1 MSFEEI
7 LKTVYYLSDDSVA
20 CLMGEMERVS
30 YLKKECVLREGQWDD
45 FVYFV
50 ESGSVRRY
58 VLRGEKNVILSF
70 VFEGDMAVAVP
81 GFSGRTVSKCI
92 VETLEDSILLRIS
105 RERLEGLF
113 RKSLELA
120 NWGRCLVERYLLE
133 HELYFMDYF
142 WTDKG
147 TQYRNLI
154 KEYPQLLQRVSLKE
168 LASYL
173 DVTPQSLSR
182 IRAERK

>member
-1 MSFEEI
+1 MGFEER
-7 LKTVYYLSDDSVA
+7 LKTEYYLPDESVS
-20 CLMGEMERVS
+20 CLMEEMERVS

-58 VLRGEKNVILSF
+58 VRRGDKNVILSF

-81 GFSGRTVSKCI
+81 GFAGRTVSKCI
-92 VETLEDSILLRIS
+92 VETLEDTILLRIS
-105 RERLEGLF
+105 RKRLEELF
-113 RKSLELA
+113 RRSLELA
-120 NWGRCLVERYLLE
+120 NWGRCLVERHLLE
-133 HELYFMDYF
+133 HERYFMDYF
-142 WTDKG
+142 WADKG

-154 KEYPQLLQRVSLKE
+154 KDYPQLLQRVSLKE

-173 DVTPQSLSR
+173 NVTPQSLSR